1 MMSETVYKGLVVMSL
16 MLASLV
22 GVQSNAMA
30 DVTLS
35 KVLLVATVNSG
46 PAMLPLTW
54 KIYRLDKDKSTLA
67 TSLSRHS
74 ANIQLEPGVYR
85 ADVTF
90 NDGSVSRSR
99 TFDLRTVSSSN
110 VIVAMD

>member
-1 MMSETVYKGLVVMSL
+1 MISKAVYKKLAIVSLVFVSL
-16 MLASLV
+16 MV
-22 GVQSNAMA
+22 GQPNAMA
-30 DVTLS
+30 DAALS
-35 KVLLVATVNSG
+35 KVLLMATLNSG
-46 PAMLPLTW
+46 PAMRPLTW
-54 KIYRLDKDKSTLA
+54 KIYRLENDKSTLA
-67 TSLSRHS
+67 TSLGRHS
-74 ANIQLEPGVYR
+74 ANIQLAPGVYR